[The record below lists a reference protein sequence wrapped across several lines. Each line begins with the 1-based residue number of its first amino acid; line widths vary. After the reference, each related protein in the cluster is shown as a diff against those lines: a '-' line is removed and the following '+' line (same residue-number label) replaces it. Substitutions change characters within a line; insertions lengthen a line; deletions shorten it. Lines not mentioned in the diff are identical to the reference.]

1 MNILYTTEAVV
12 EGGRAGHG
20 RTSDGRLA
28 VELSVPKELG
38 GEGGPGTNPEQLF
51 AVGYAACFHSGLLSV
66 ARGRKLDA
74 SDSTV
79 TAQVGI
85 GPTGHGGFGLA
96 VTLDLHAPKLSR
108 VDAEDL
114 MRRAHALCPYSN
126 ATRGNVDVTLSV
138 GGVTLPQIGG
148 VQVVGKVVDAG
159 SGVSADLRGR
169 KVMAIMIKGAYA
181 QFAVAQTI
189 MTGEWRPERHNQG
202 ECCCDASTE
211 PHTRGAQDA
220 PGTPM
225 SRRHRPGSAQLM
237 DYTCANPPS
246 TN

>member
-66 ARGRKLDA
+66 AQGRKLDA

-79 TAQVGI
+79 TAHVAI
-85 GPTGHGGFGLA
+85 GPTGRSGFGLA
-96 VTLDLHAPKLSR
+96 VALDLHAPNLSR

-126 ATRGNVDVTLSV
+126 ATRGNIDVTLR
-138 GGVTLPQIGG
+138 
-148 VQVVGKVVDAG
+148 VDG
-159 SGVSADLRGR
+159 
-169 KVMAIMIKGAYA
+169 
-181 QFAVAQTI
+181 
-189 MTGEWRPERHNQG
+189 TGWERP
-202 ECCCDASTE
+202 A
-211 PHTRGAQDA
+211 A
-220 PGTPM
+220 
-225 SRRHRPGSAQLM
+225 
-237 DYTCANPPS
+237 
-246 TN
+246 